1 MPGSSARGPR
11 LHRIWGD
18 EPPPPTT
25 TGPGRRQLT
34 VQSRG
39 FFTSR
44 HGKVA
49 QLQSLGH
56 ERVATLAFTLKVH
69 PVTGGTDF
77 QALLFHFKPGEL
89 TFELLNARVQAID
102 LGPVTARWSGGERLV
117 PNLGEIDGDAHL
129 SIIAGPS
136 RQPQTTRERP
146 SGLRAGTQPVT
157 QLGICQALNAHR
169 VPHRVDGQMAT
180 TSIRRC
186 ATLVNEE

>member
-1 MPGSSARGPR
+1 MPVSSAGGPR

-44 HGKVA
+44 HGKGA

-77 QALLFHFKPGEL
+77 HALLFHLKPGEL
-89 TFELLNARVQAID
+89 TFELLNARFQAID
-102 LGPVTARWSGGERLV
+102 LGPLPARWSGGERLV
-117 PNLGEIDGDAHL
+117 PNLGEIDGDAPL

-136 RQPQTTRERP
+136 RQPQTPRDRP
-146 SGLRAGTQPVT
+146 SSLQAGTQPVT
-157 QLGICQALNAHR
+157 
-169 VPHRVDGQMAT
+169 
-180 TSIRRC
+180 
-186 ATLVNEE
+186 

>member
-1 MPGSSARGPR
+1 MLGSSARGPC

-44 HGKVA
+44 HGKGA

-56 ERVATLAFTLKVH
+56 ERVATLALTLKVH

-77 QALLFHFKPGEL
+77 RALLFHLKPGEL
-89 TFELLNARVQAID
+89 ARSSHRSRPGD
-102 LGPVTARWSGGERLV
+102 RPVVGRAAACTE
-117 PNLGEIDGDAHL
+117 
-129 SIIAGPS
+129 S
-136 RQPQTTRERP
+136 RRDQQ
-146 SGLRAGTQPVT
+146 
-157 QLGICQALNAHR
+157 
-169 VPHRVDGQMAT
+169 
-180 TSIRRC
+180 
-186 ATLVNEE
+186 